1 MEFTI
6 AVLPGDGIGPEV
18 IGEAVK
24 VLNGVGE
31 RFGHRFDMRSGP
43 IGGNAIDR
51 YGTALPDETLEAC
64 HDVDAVLF
72 GAAGGPKWD
81 VADAVERPEQ
91 GILRIRRE
99 FRAVRQ
105 HPSGQ
110 VAPRALCGELA
121 ETGVPRRGRF
131 DRPARVDRRTL
142 LLSSEETM
150 GDQDGEAAW
159 HGHAEVQ
166 RGGDSACG
174 EGGF

>member
-24 VLNGVGE
+24 VLNEVGE

-81 VADAVERPEQ
+81 VADARSGLNRASSGFGGSSGCSPTSVRPS
-91 GILRIRRE
+91 RTPRSMRR
-99 FRAVRQ
+99 
-105 HPSGQ
+105 
-110 VAPRALCGELA
+110 
-121 ETGVPRRGRF
+121 
-131 DRPARVDRRTL
+131 AR
-142 LLSSEETM
+142 
-150 GDQDGEAAW
+150 
-159 HGHAEVQ
+159 
-166 RGGDSACG
+166 
-174 EGGF
+174 